1 MRAAHAV
8 ASRPVFVLV
17 LLALHAPRH
26 SRSQFRGGLAGADQ
40 QPPDSGAQLGKL
52 TDSGPQLGKLPGAG
66 GIGGAAHAPGD
77 DGKQAIKDM
86 LQKQLGAQAAARGQA
101 GAAAGA
107 GAGAGLGGGDMS
119 SFFKHHPAPAAPDA
133 FEPSTLA
140 PGSGGGSSDPP
151 AGTAPGGGFG
161 ASSNDNRSVT
171 LSCPSFPESLPLNAQ
186 T

>member
-8 ASRPVFVLV
+8 AIRPVLVLV

-26 SRSQFRGGLAGADQ
+26 SSSQFRGLAGAD

-77 DGKQAIKDM
+77 DGKQAIQDM
-86 LQKQLGAQAAARGQA
+86 LQKQLGAQAARGHA
-101 GAAAGA
+101 GAGARA

-140 PGSGGGSSDPP
+140 PGGGGSSDPP
-151 AGTAPGGGFG
+151 AGTAAGGGFG
-161 ASSNDNRSVT
+161 ASLNDNRSVT
-171 LSCPSFPESLPLNAQ
+171 LSCHSFPESLSLHAH

>member
-8 ASRPVFVLV
+8 ASRPVLVLV

-52 TDSGPQLGKLPGAG
+52 TDSGPQLGKIPGAG
-66 GIGGAAHAPGD
+66 GIGGAAHAPED

-86 LQKQLGAQAAARGQA
+86 LQKQLGEQAAARGQA

-133 FEPSTLA
+133 FEPSMLA
-140 PGSGGGSSDPP
+140 PGSGGGSSDLP
-151 AGTAPGGGFG
+151 AGTAAGGFG
-161 ASSNDNRSVT
+161 ASLNDNRSVT
-171 LSCPSFPESLPLNAQ
+171 LSCPSFPEALPLHAQ